1 MSEEVESE
9 QVSEFMRV
17 NEAAAM
23 WKVSPRTVWRMIA
36 EGQLKAYRLRRC
48 TRLLRSQVVGYL
60 NGSVKVGGV

>member
-1 MSEEVESE
+1 MSEEVKSE
-9 QVSEFMRV
+9 EVGEFMRV

-36 EGQLKAYRLRRC
+36 EGQLTAYRLRRC

-60 NGSVKVGGV
+60 NGSGKVGGL